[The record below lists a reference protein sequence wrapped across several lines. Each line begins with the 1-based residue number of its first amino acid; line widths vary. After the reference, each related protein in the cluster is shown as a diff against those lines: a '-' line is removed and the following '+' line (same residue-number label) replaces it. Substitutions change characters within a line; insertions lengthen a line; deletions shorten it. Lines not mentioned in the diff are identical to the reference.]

1 MRWWLAALVLLGLAL
16 LLRSSPLALATYVLF
31 LSLGISR
38 IMAISSTGRLKGK
51 RNWTNQTCE
60 IGATI
65 ETKLTLRNSGGS
77 FVPWVL
83 VEELLPEGW
92 SNPAGPSFRIKGRRL
107 RLAMIGPRGSTK
119 LQYTIET
126 RRRGFFQIGPL
137 VVETGDLFGF
147 FRRFQVE
154 TNPGF
159 LIVLP
164 KAIPLMGF
172 EVASRRPV
180 GEIKLAHRLFE
191 DPTRIAGVRE
201 YQPGDS
207 FSRIHWKA
215 SARGLGLMTKVVEPS
230 VLAGAT
236 IVMEFH
242 KSRFPEQSEPMLSD
256 LAVTCAAS
264 MALAVCQIRQQIGL
278 LANAVHGAQ
287 RVKHEGYELQATS
300 FSQIVRE
307 QGQGPVEGLDFV
319 RVPTQRGDEQF
330 GRIRENLACLEMT
343 EGSYL
348 EEFLAENSWMIPND
362 TTLTAIT
369 PVVTRGL
376 AQVLGDFKRKGR
388 AVSVILVVVD
398 DAQKERSLTNLIGA
412 RIMDFKIVASEAD
425 IPRMCMSEV
434 DRSAPYFL
442 QGW

>member
-1 MRWWLAALVLLGLAL
+1 MRWWFAALVLLGLAL
-16 LLRSSPLALATYVLF
+16 LLRSSPLALATYVLL

-38 IMAISSTGRLKGK
+38 LMASTSTGRLKGK

-60 IGATI
+60 IGDTI
-65 ETKLTLRNSGGS
+65 ETKISLSNNGPSL
-77 FVPWVL
+77 VPWVL

-92 SNPAGPSFRIKGRRL
+92 SNPSGPSFRIKGRRL
-107 RLAMIGPRGSTK
+107 RLAMIGPRGAIK

-126 RRRGFFQIGPL
+126 KRRGFFQIGPL
-137 VVETGDLFGF
+137 VVETGDIFGF

-154 TNPGF
+154 TSPGF
-159 LIVLP
+159 LIVMP

-201 YQPGDS
+201 YRAGDS

-242 KSRFPEQSEPMLSD
+242 KDRFPEQSEPMLSD

-278 LANAVHGAQ
+278 LANGVHGAQ
-287 RVKHEGYELQATS
+287 RVKHEGYELQATT

-319 RVPTQRGDEQF
+319 RVPTQKGDEQF
-330 GRIRENLACLEMT
+330 ERIRENLACLEMKT
-343 EGSYL
+343 GDYL
-348 EEFLAENSWMIPND
+348 EDFLAENAWMVPND
-362 TTLTAIT
+362 STLTDIH
-369 PVVTRGL
+369 PVG
-376 AQVLGDFKRKGR
+376 G
-388 AVSVILVVVD
+388 
-398 DAQKERSLTNLIGA
+398 
-412 RIMDFKIVASEAD
+412 
-425 IPRMCMSEV
+425 
-434 DRSAPYFL
+434 
-442 QGW
+442 